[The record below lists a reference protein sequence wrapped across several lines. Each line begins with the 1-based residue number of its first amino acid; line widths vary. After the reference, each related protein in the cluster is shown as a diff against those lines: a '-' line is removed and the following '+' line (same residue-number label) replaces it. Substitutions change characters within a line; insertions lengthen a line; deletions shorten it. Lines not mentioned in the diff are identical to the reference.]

1 MTIPGE
7 PTDDRPTPPFAAAP
21 VEMTAGFLDFLRAT
35 IVWKVEGLDDDAL
48 RRSLVPSGVT
58 LLGMVKHLAM
68 VERFWFQIVFAG
80 EDIRAFWT
88 ADDPDADWRV
98 EPEDTTAGIIA
109 LYRDECARSRAIVA
123 SADWDDLSRRPDY
136 PHTLGWILTHM
147 VEETAR
153 HCGHA
158 DILRE
163 LTDGVTGE

>member
-1 MTIPGE
+1 MTAPD
-7 PTDDRPTPPFAAAP
+7 TRPTPPYAASP
-21 VEMTAGFLDFLRAT
+21 VEMAAAFLDFLRAT
-35 IVWKVEGLDDDAL
+35 ILWKVEGLDDDAL
-48 RRSLVPSGVT
+48 RRSLVPSGIT

-80 EDIRAFWT
+80 EDVPILWT

-98 EPEDTTAGIIA
+98 EPGETAEDIIS
-109 LYRDECARSRAIVA
+109 LYREEAARARDIVA
-123 SADWDDLSRRPDY
+123 TGAWDDIAKRSDH
-136 PHTLGWILTHM
+136 PHTLGWVLTHM

-163 LTDGVTGE
+163 LIDGRTGE

>member
-1 MTIPGE
+1 MTTIDG
-7 PTDDRPTPPFAAAP
+7 TVDTRPTPPSAAGP
-21 VEMTAGFLDFLRAT
+21 IEMTGTTIDYLRAT
-35 IVWKVEGLDDDAL
+35 ILMKVEGLDDTAL

-80 EDIRAFWT
+80 ADIPVPWT
-88 ADDPDADWRV
+88 DADPDADWRV
-98 EPEDTTAGIIA
+98 EPGETTAGIIA
-109 LYRDECARSRAIVA
+109 LYREEAERSRAIVA
-123 SADWDDLSRRPDY
+123 CADWDDLARRPG
-136 PHTLGWILTHM
+136 HTQTLGWVLTHM

-163 LTDGVTGE
+163 LTDGATGK